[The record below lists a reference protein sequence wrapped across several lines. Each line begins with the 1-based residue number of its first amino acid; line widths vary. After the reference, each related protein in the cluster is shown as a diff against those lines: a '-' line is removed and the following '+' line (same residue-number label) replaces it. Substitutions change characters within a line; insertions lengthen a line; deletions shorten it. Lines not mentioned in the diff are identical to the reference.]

1 VDQAKNN
8 LLSAFN
14 ALNGDEK
21 LNALK
26 NEVNNL
32 THLSETQKNQIKESI
47 SNSDSLAAASA
58 ILEKAKELNQAI
70 SNLKTKIQD
79 AKAKKQ
85 DDIYTGDTSEKKQA
99 FDQAITASETALG
112 NYESASLDALNATQL
127 SEKANAVNTDISTL
141 NTAINQ
147 LDGKKQALRD
157 EINAYDNELISAADK
172 QTYITQ
178 IDSLNQTNPETT
190 DSKRILDEAFAAA
203 KNKAKKIV
211 SGLGNLSEAD
221 KKKYK
226 DLLEAAVKGLPTAPD
241 SNLKTILEQAK

>member
-1 VDQAKNN
+1 
-8 LLSAFN
+8 AFN

-99 FDQAITASETALG
+99 F
-112 NYESASLDALNATQL
+112 
-127 SEKANAVNTDISTL
+127 
-141 NTAINQ
+141 
-147 LDGKKQALRD
+147 
-157 EINAYDNELISAADK
+157 
-172 QTYITQ
+172 
-178 IDSLNQTNPETT
+178 
-190 DSKRILDEAFAAA
+190 
-203 KNKAKKIV
+203 
-211 SGLGNLSEAD
+211 
-221 KKKYK
+221 
-226 DLLEAAVKGLPTAPD
+226 
-241 SNLKTILEQAK
+241 